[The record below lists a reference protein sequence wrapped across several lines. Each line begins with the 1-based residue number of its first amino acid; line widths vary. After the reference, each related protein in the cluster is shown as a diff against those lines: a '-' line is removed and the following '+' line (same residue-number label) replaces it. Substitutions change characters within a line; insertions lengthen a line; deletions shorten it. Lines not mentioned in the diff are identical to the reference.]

1 MEEVQNCVLIM
12 NLKLAL
18 FLKDKYIQQS
28 QKTVKGVHKI
38 IFEMAK
44 MLDVKDY
51 CLDSSSAVHVL
62 KKHKHI
68 VTMYLKWKIMV
79 SP

>member
-1 MEEVQNCVLIM
+1 MEEVQNCVFIM

-18 FLKDKYIQQS
+18 FLKDKYIQQT

-44 MLDVKDY
+44 MLDVKD
-51 CLDSSSAVHVL
+51 
-62 KKHKHI
+62 I
-68 VTMYLKWKIMV
+68 
-79 SP
+79 

>member
-1 MEEVQNCVLIM
+1 MEEVQNCVFIM

-18 FLKDKYIQQS
+18 FLKDKYIQQT

-44 MLDVKDY
+44 MLDVKDIQSLPKFRL
-51 CLDSSSAVHVL
+51 CRSCFEEA
-62 KKHKHI
+62 
-68 VTMYLKWKIMV
+68 
-79 SP
+79 